1 MLSVCSNYEKVWSM
15 VSLVSTVVRS
25 GWLGACL
32 LLVLTSVLLATTSS
46 VVRSGWWLLR
56 PR

>member
-1 MLSVCSNYEKVWSM
+1 M

-32 LLVLTSVLLATTSS
+32 LLVVTSVVLLVLTSVQLATTSS
-46 VVRSGWWLLR
+46 VVRSGWWLVR

>member
-1 MLSVCSNYEKVWSM
+1 M

-25 GWLGACL
+25 GWLGAL
-32 LLVLTSVLLATTSS
+32 SALLVLTSVLLATTSS
-46 VVRSGWWLLR
+46 VVRSGWWLVR